1 MRLYYGLG
9 ADHLFGDHPKV
20 ASKHARF
27 DVVESGGRIL
37 GQSRRRS
44 AHRKAPKSVDSF
56 DLLGTGNAKC
66 KIVRSQRG
74 RRLRVS

>member
-27 DVVESGGRIL
+27 DVVESGGRIRCRTHGSEERGL
-37 GQSRRRS
+37 IRS
-44 AHRKAPKSVDSF
+44 VW
-56 DLLGTGNAKC
+56 
-66 KIVRSQRG
+66 RG
-74 RRLRVS
+74 